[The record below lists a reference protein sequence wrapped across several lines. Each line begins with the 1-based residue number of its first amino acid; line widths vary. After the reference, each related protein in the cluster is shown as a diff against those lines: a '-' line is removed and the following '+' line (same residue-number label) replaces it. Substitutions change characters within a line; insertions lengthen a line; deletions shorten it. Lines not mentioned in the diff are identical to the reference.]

1 MMGCCSK
8 LSSDCWHQGINPLLA
23 AGGQLALMLRAN
35 TTLKA
40 LDLRVNC
47 IGDDGVLRL
56 VSVLRTTN
64 TTLRAM
70 QLQSNEFGRK
80 GTDALTSLKTQKP
93 MQFTDLSWTDAMPK
107 TLFNFQQMSCPAVPM
122 TEDETARADAALAET
137 ETLESAE

>member
-1 MMGCCSK
+1 MGMGMDRK
-8 LSSDCWHQGINPLLA
+8 A
-23 AGGQLALMLRAN
+23 ALDGQLYQRN
-35 TTLKA
+35 
-40 LDLRVNC
+40 
-47 IGDDGVLRL
+47 IG
-56 VSVLRTTN
+56 
-64 TTLRAM
+64 M